1 MHHHDTI
8 KIIPK
13 AYLSNQ
19 ECSLQEA
26 VYHILAESKLRRDFS
41 ADCLVNTNPPQERV
55 QVLKSEKEL
64 IEFPDDSPNIL
75 RNLILIDIW
84 KDQMQHSAI

>member
-1 MHHHDTI
+1 MTYMCQYFSKTEDRCSQAIKQAAKDAFENKMHHHDTM

-19 ECSLQEA
+19 ECPLQEA

-41 ADCLVNTNPPQERV
+41 ADCLVNTNAP
-55 QVLKSEKEL
+55 
-64 IEFPDDSPNIL
+64 
-75 RNLILIDIW
+75 
-84 KDQMQHSAI
+84 

>member
-1 MHHHDTI
+1 MDIKPVFNYDKAVTYMCQYFSKTEDRCSQAIKQAVNDAFENNMHHHDTI

-41 ADCLVNTNPPQERV
+41 ADCLVNTNPP
-55 QVLKSEKEL
+55 
-64 IEFPDDSPNIL
+64 
-75 RNLILIDIW
+75 
-84 KDQMQHSAI
+84 